1 MLANKPEELARKN
14 IYQFNPNYSVILG
27 CPRSGT
33 TFLID
38 SLEAL
43 PNSECISGHIFPL
56 MLSHLVNTD
65 IPTSVQETISNLFEF
80 SVQDYLEAI
89 QNHRVKQIHKFAK
102 RSSDLKEL
110 VQTLKGQRKI
120 NFVIYKE
127 PFLAFSP
134 EFTFNAL
141 PDCKIIHIYRDG
153 RDCADSLERRY
164 QVLTDE
170 KLMTLQTAEM
180 PLGRKFDHRYVPWWV
195 QEGREEEFLSYS
207 PFLRSVWMWSVMV
220 NSCRTFFSKPDVAAS
235 DRVLEVKYEDLVS
248 DPLAHMEKICSF
260 LGHRSNSRLAAAFRK
275 ASIRSVGIHRNRE
288 QKEIDIANTI
298 AEMELKAF
306 GYL

>member
-1 MLANKPEELARKN
+1 MLANEPKELARKN

-56 MLSHLVNTD
+56 MLSHLLNTN
-65 IPTSVQETISNLFEF
+65 ISGSIQENLSNLFEF
-80 SVQDYLEAI
+80 SIQDYLESI
-89 QNHRVKQIHKFAK
+89 QNNRTKQVHKFIK
-102 RSSDLKEL
+102 RTSGLKEL
-110 VQTLKGQRKI
+110 IQTLKGQRKI
-120 NFVIYKE
+120 ESVIYKE

-141 PDCKIIHIYRDG
+141 PNCKIIHIYRDG

-164 QVLTDE
+164 QVLNDE
-170 KLMTLQTAEM
+170 KLTTLQTAEM
-180 PLGRKFDHRYVPWWV
+180 PIGRKFDHRYVPWWV

-220 NSCRTFFSKPDVAAS
+220 NRCRTFFSKPDIAS
-235 DRVLEVKYEDLVS
+235 KNRVLEIKYEDLVL
-248 DPLAHMEKICSF
+248 DPLTHMEKICSF
-260 LGHRSNSRLAAAFRK
+260 LGSRSNSQLEMAFKK
-275 ASIRSVGIHRNRE
+275 ASIKSIGIHDYRE
-288 QKEIDIANTI
+288 REEIDLANAI
-298 AEMELKAF
+298 AETELKYF